1 MKKTIFMSREN
12 GEKWLAALRSGE
24 YEQGKGCLYSSGKY
38 CCLGVL
44 EQVVSGKV
52 EDRRPIPSYTWLEA
66 NKISFKDLLGERS
79 QNPEVREGTAAGHN
93 DTGTLFP
100 ALADLIEEAMEYTDE
115 NV

>member
-12 GEKWLAALRSGE
+12 GEKWLAALRSGD
-24 YEQGKGCLYSSGKY
+24 YEQGRGSMLRDGKY

-52 EDRRPIPSYTWLEA
+52 EDKEGWPSYSWLEA
-66 NKISFKDLLGERS
+66 NKIYFKDALNQKT
-79 QNPEVREGTAAGHN
+79 QNPEISGYSAAGHN
-93 DTGTLFP
+93 DIGMPFSTIVN
-100 ALADLIEEAMEYTDE
+100 LIEEAMEYTDE